1 MGYMARVVDSVL
13 ASRLRSS
20 AAVVL
25 EGARGVGK
33 TESARQQ
40 ARSEV
45 RFDTD
50 GRARALAELDPEAIL
65 DGAEPRL
72 LDEWQHAPSLW
83 NHVRRAGDSRGR
95 TGCFIL
101 TGSAAPA
108 DDAIR
113 HTGAGRVSRIRMRPM
128 TLHETGRSSGSVSLR
143 GLLASERVAGSASGI
158 GLPEVIESLCRGGWP
173 ARCTAGRADAQQYV
187 RDYVEEV
194 LRTDVGDVG
203 TAHGKG
209 RNPAAMRRL
218 LRSLARNTSTEA
230 TLASLCADAGGDEP
244 LHRDT
249 VRAYLAALEQVF
261 VVEDQPAWS
270 ARLRSRSRL
279 RRAGKRHFVD
289 PSLAVAALRAGP
301 ERLGRDLRFLG
312 LLFES
317 LVIRDLRV
325 HADACDGEVYH
336 YRDNTGLEADAIV
349 ETAAGEWL
357 ALEVKLGTEAA
368 IEEAARSLLRLRA
381 RVDTAVAG
389 EPTKLVVVT
398 AVGDYSHERP
408 DGVAVV
414 PIGALGP

>member
-1 MGYMARVVDSVL
+1 MGYAERVVDHIL

-20 AAVVL
+20 PTVVL

-50 GRARALAELDPEAIL
+50 SRARALAELDPDAIL
-65 DGAEPRL
+65 SGPEPRL
-72 LDEWQHAPSLW
+72 LDECQHVPSLW

-101 TGSAAPA
+101 TGSAVPA
-108 DDAIR
+108 DDETR
-113 HTGAGRVSRIRMRPM
+113 HTGAGRISRIRLRPM
-128 TLHETGRSSGSVSLR
+128 TLYETGLSNGSVSLR
-143 GLLASERVAGSASGI
+143 SLLASERVARQASGI
-158 GLPEVIESLCRGGWP
+158 GLSDVIEALCGGGWP
-173 ARCTAGRADAQQYV
+173 ARRTSAPAEAHQYV
-187 RDYVEEV
+187 RDYLEETV
-194 LRTDVGDVG
+194 RADVGPANG
-203 TAHGKG
+203 LR
-209 RNPAAMRRL
+209 RNPAGMRRL

-249 VRAYLAALEQVF
+249 VRAYLDALERVF

-289 PSLAVAALRAGP
+289 PSLATAALGAGP
-301 ERLGRDLRFLG
+301 ERLGRDLGFLG

-317 LVIRDLRV
+317 LVVRDLRV
-325 HADACDGEVYH
+325 YADACDAEVYH
-336 YRDNTGLEADAIV
+336 YRDNTGLEVDAV
-349 ETAAGEWL
+349 LETAAGEWL
-357 ALEVKLGTEAA
+357 AAEVKLGGDAA
-368 IEEAARSLLRLRA
+368 IDEAARSLLKLRD
-381 RVDTAVAG
+381 RVDSVAAG
-389 EPTKLVVVT
+389 EPIKLIVVT
-398 AVGDYSHERP
+398 AVGNYSHERR